1 MKWKQFIFLS
11 TLNVLLVLLVRAIDQ
26 SKWRIGN
33 KWVKQNAR
41 GYEGQ
46 AEVLT
51 SLVLECSTLTPS
63 KFVVYYPCIIQLAD
77 GEQFDGCYSL
87 DFRGTKQE
95 VTIERLF
102 EANFSSTDSITSNK
116 TCFRCTYSK

>member
-77 GEQFDGCYSL
+77 GEQFDGCY
-87 DFRGTKQE
+87 
-95 VTIERLF
+95 
-102 EANFSSTDSITSNK
+102 
-116 TCFRCTYSK
+116 